1 MCTTVHGLHHIPY
14 EEGLKILNLDSLYYR
29 RLVNDLVCV
38 YRLSHGKHSSSL
50 SFEDFFVSNNNATS
64 GQSFK
69 LQKPMAKLNCR
80 KFSFAHRIVT
90 LWNSSSANI
99 AKCKSVKKFKTLAS
113 DFVTSKVD
121 TDI

>member
-14 EEGLKILNLDSLYYR
+14 EERLKILNLDSLYYR

-38 YRLSHGKHSSSL
+38 YRLSHRKHSSSL

-69 LQKPMAKLNCR
+69 LQKPMTKLNCR

-90 LWNSSSANI
+90 LWNSSPANI
-99 AKCKSVKKFKTLAS
+99 VKCKSVKKFKTLAS
-113 DFVTSKVD
+113 DFFTSKVD
-121 TDI
+121 MDI